1 MTAPLPHLSW
11 DDLDDLLMGTE
22 RQSVHVHFETCAACR
37 KLASLDLEAV
47 VQLQRLPALAPRPGF
62 ADRVMAGLATGA
74 VPIRSTTPLHTSAWL
89 KAAAVM
95 LTLGGIGASVSWS
108 LANQSLLQSWR
119 VAALERLAGLA
130 QTGLAAVA
138 MLPEA
143 AMVTALRD
151 SLGGVGMGLAV
162 TGVATA
168 YLAGVL
174 LVQRLVAL
182 PRRPVP
188 DAV

>member
-37 KLASLDLEAV
+37 KLASLDLEVV
-47 VQLQRLPALAPRPGF
+47 VQLQRLPALAPRVGF